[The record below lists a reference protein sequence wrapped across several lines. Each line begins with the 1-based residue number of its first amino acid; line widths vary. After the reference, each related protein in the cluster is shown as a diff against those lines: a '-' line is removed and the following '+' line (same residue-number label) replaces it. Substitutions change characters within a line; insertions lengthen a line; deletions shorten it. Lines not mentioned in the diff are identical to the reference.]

1 MKLPSDQLD
10 GFLLRVLVAVTEEK
24 SVSRAAARLNL
35 PQSTVSAGLNRLRTI
50 FNDPMFVR
58 GRNSMVPTARMEE
71 LYERIRSVAADLEDL
86 CVPEVIAAPE
96 AINRE
101 FHIGTLDYISSSFI
115 PHIIA
120 RLLQKM
126 PRASIQVHALSL
138 DFDYQESLET
148 GALDL
153 MIGNWGT
160 PPEHLHL
167 YPLFEDEIVCLSRPA
182 NPVLKGGFDQADYL
196 AADHLGLLPVNGN
209 QLGVIDA
216 YLAQMGLRRNVKVV
230 LPYFNNVPNLLLKS
244 DLIFTTC
251 RRFAEE
257 HSEDLPLQIVPSPI
271 PFPSMK
277 FYLLWHERTHRSY
290 ACKEM
295 RDCVVEACSAMIAPE
310 TDRRVIQL
318 ANKRM

>member
-10 GFLLRVLVAVTEEK
+10 GFLLRVLVAVTEEE

-35 PQSTVSAGLNRLRTI
+35 PQSTVSAGLTRLRTI
-50 FNDPMFVR
+50 FNDPLFVR
-58 GRNSMVPTARMEE
+58 GRNSMVPTARMAE
-71 LYERIRSVAADLEDL
+71 LYARIRSVAADLEEL
-86 CVPEVIAAPE
+86 CVPEAIPAA
-96 AINRE
+96 ADINRE
-101 FHIGTLDYISSSFI
+101 FHIGTLDYISSRFI
-115 PHIIA
+115 PNIIA

-153 MIGNWGT
+153 MVGNWGS

-167 YPLFEDEIVCLSRPA
+167 YPLFEDEIVCLARQN
-182 NPVLKGGFDQADYL
+182 NPVLKGGFSQADYL
-196 AADHLGLLPVNGN
+196 AADHLGLFPVNAN

-230 LPYFNNVPNLLLKS
+230 LPYFNNIPNLLVQS

-251 RRFAEE
+251 KRFTGEYGA
-257 HSEDLPLQIVPSPI
+257 DLPLQIIPSPI
-271 PFPSMK
+271 PFPAMR
-277 FYLLWHERTHRSY
+277 FYLLWHDRSHRSP
-290 ACKEM
+290 ACREM
-295 RDCVVEACSAMIAPE
+295 RECVVDAIARSD
-310 TDRRVIQL
+310 T
-318 ANKRM
+318 